1 MTFHIRAGSVSEI
14 HKHEGEWLFVDLGFS
29 AESRSCG
36 VLKDGGVPY
45 NITFRELVNFAIR
58 EVTENDPRPLNL
70 LLEAP
75 LSAAFNKNGNPT
87 GRSFEKQ
94 NGRTRYWYL
103 QGGAVVAIAAGH
115 LLRALVRCGAQRD
128 VRLFEGFVSFKSSTA
143 KSSHTEDVLKLR
155 EAVWN
160 PAEAW
165 IVTPDQIRR
174 TDSDRIESAFAF
186 AAMDFGI
193 PPVVCA

>member
-1 MTFHIRAGSVSEI
+1 MTFHIRAGCVSEI

-36 VLKDGGVPY
+36 VLKDGGMPY
-45 NITFRELVNFAIR
+45 NVTFGELVNLATR
-58 EVTENDPRPLNL
+58 EVAESNAKPLNL

-75 LSAAFNKNGNPT
+75 LSATFNRNGNPT

-94 NGRTRYWYL
+94 DGSTRYWYL
-103 QGGAVVAIAAGH
+103 QGGAVVMIAAGH
-115 LLRALVRCGAQRD
+115 LLRALVGCGIQRD
-128 VRLFEGFVSFKSSTA
+128 VRLFEGFVSFKASTA
-143 KSSHTEDVLKLR
+143 RSSHTEDVLRLR

-165 IVTPDQIRR
+165 IVAPDQIRKAS
-174 TDSDRIESAFAF
+174 SDHLESAFAF